1 MTTASVK
8 TPILLP
14 DGAAADRLSGLRSFR
29 PRARLIRLLG
39 EELISDEVM
48 AIVELVKNAYDADA
62 SNVVFHLSRSTNPAR
77 ATMVVRDDGD
87 GMTLDTLFD
96 AWLQPATAWKR
107 PGGRKRRSAQG
118 RYPLGEK
125 GVGRFAADKLGATLE
140 LVTRARDSSE
150 EVQLRVNWD
159 AFDENAY
166 LDEIQTAWVARA
178 PKEFRGSTHGTLLR
192 IAGLRTAWDADLL
205 TRVHEGLSRL
215 VSPSVDRSEQA
226 FSVSIE
232 SPDFPEFNGSV
243 EHRFAEEAPYRL
255 AGVVSTLGYLKPQ
268 DGRGK
273 GIDLRPLAGDH
284 FRTKSGRLREPAC
297 GPFRVSF
304 SVWDL
309 DVLGGHGSRTSRSL
323 RAQLKRLSG
332 VSLYRDGFRV
342 APYGSRGDDWLELNQ
357 RRVNNPTMRV
367 STNQSVGVVEFE
379 QEENPLLIDRTSR
392 EGLID
397 NPSFRDLRALVLA
410 ALGLLEEQRYAQRKA
425 SAPPSPPADSDPVLF
440 HLEQARAGGGGGGAA
455 LKEAMQ
461 AYRRQQQEMEKR
473 EQVLLRLAS
482 AGATAESL
490 LGQIHGSLASL
501 STLMPLLE
509 RRLGDVPHLSRA
521 SHQLELATRQLDA
534 LERLFAGRALADA
547 TVNLRSLAQ
556 DALIIYEPALA
567 AAQVDAQV
575 VGDAGVTARVDR
587 GAALQALLQVTEN
600 AILAA
605 LEEGRERWVQ
615 LSVEAAP
622 PSIVVRDSGPGVPE
636 HRRGLIFDPYF
647 TGREGGDGLGLF
659 FARRLALGLGGDIS
673 LEESGRAFR
682 FTLVR

>member
-1 MTTASVK
+1 VTIAPLRKSISPHGGTADER
-8 TPILLP
+8 T
-14 DGAAADRLSGLRSFR
+14 SGLRSFR

-39 EELISDEVM
+39 EELISDEVI

-62 SNVVFHLSRSTNPAR
+62 ANVLLNLSRATNPAR
-77 ATMVVRDDGD
+77 ASIVVRDDGD

-96 AWLQPATAWKR
+96 AWLQPATSWKR
-107 PGGRKRRSAQG
+107 PGGRKRRSASG

-166 LDEIQTAWVARA
+166 LDEVQTAWVVRA
-178 PKEFRGSTHGTLLR
+178 PRTFRGNAHGTLLR
-192 IAGLRTAWDADLL
+192 ICGLRTTWDADLL
-205 TRVHEGLSRL
+205 SRVHEGLARL
-215 VSPSVDRSEQA
+215 VSPSIDRSEQA
-226 FSVSIE
+226 FSVVVD
-232 SPDFPEFNGSV
+232 SPDFPEFTGPV
-243 EHRFAEEAPYRL
+243 VHRFAEEAPYRL
-255 AGVVSTLGYLKPQ
+255 AGSVSTLGFLRVHDAK
-268 DGRGK
+268 GK
-273 GIDLRPLAGDH
+273 AIDLRSLAGNH

-309 DVLGGHGSRTSRSL
+309 DVLGGHGSRASRSL
-323 RAQLKRLSG
+323 RVQLKRLSG

-367 STNQSVGVVEFE
+367 STNQSVGVIEFE
-379 QEENPLLIDRTSR
+379 QEANPLLIDRTSR

-397 NPSFRDLRALVLA
+397 NPAFRDLRALVLA

-425 SAPPSPPADSDPVLF
+425 AAPPPPPPDSDPVLF
-440 HLEQARAGGGGGGAA
+440 HLEHARAGGSAGAA
-455 LKEAMQ
+455 LQEAML
-461 AYRRQQQEMEKR
+461 AYRRQRQETEKR

-501 STLMPLLE
+501 CTLMPLLE
-509 RRLGDVPHLSRA
+509 RRIGESPNLSRA
-521 SHQLELATRQLDA
+521 SHQLQLATRQLDS
-534 LERLFAGRALADA
+534 LERLFGGRAMVQA

-567 AAQVDAQV
+567 AAKVDAAV
-575 VGDAGVTARVDR
+575 VGDADVTAQVDR
-587 GAALQALLQVTEN
+587 GAALQALLQITEN

-605 LEEGRERWVQ
+605 VEDGRHRWIQ
-615 LSVEAAP
+615 LSVESVPA
-622 PSIVVRDSGPGVPE
+622 SIVVRDSGPGVTE
-636 HRRGLIFDPYF
+636 HRRDLVFDPYF
-647 TGREGGDGLGLF
+647 TGRDGGDGLGLF
-659 FARRLALGLGGDIS
+659 FARRLALGVGGDIS
-673 LEESGRAFR
+673 LEEDGRAFR
-682 FTLVR
+682 LTLA